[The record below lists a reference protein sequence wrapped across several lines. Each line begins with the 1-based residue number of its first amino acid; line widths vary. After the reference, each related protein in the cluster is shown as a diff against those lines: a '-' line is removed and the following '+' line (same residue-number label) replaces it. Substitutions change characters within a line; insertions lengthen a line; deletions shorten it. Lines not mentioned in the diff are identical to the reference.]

1 KILMFSDSNDDVV
14 PTKNSDELFDYFNA
28 NGFTMTKIEE
38 GDAISDFS
46 KDNVYIRYS
55 TGTFGHGCH
64 MKANDIFMDTVANE
78 LAKNW

>member
-1 KILMFSDSNDDVV
+1 MFSDSNDDVV
-14 PTKNSDELFDYFNA
+14 PTKNSDDLFDYFNK

-38 GDAISDFS
+38 GEEISDFS

-55 TGTFGHGCH
+55 TGTYGRGCH
-64 MKANDIFMDTVANE
+64 MTANNIFMNTVANE